1 MSSEGVWENLRLMR
15 HLASGLEEG
24 LTPGARLSDCHLN
37 KHRLINPLWTKV
49 SERSKGVCPGQCPD
63 NAPSTL
69 LNPQNFANT
78 IGKPLRE
85 FRVDG
90 AQTPLTGHLPPP
102 PHRVGAP
109 QATGGVLQIGEPSM
123 DGVRHE
129 GPPAPPAEHGGSQP
143 RCLQRECGERRK
155 RCLYGRSWYFPMGID
170 PQYHPSLFWDN
181 LKVKGTPH
189 EMTLLLRCALPGA
202 EGRGVSATCLSLPPA
217 QLLGVR
223 TSSAAKA

>member
-1 MSSEGVWENLRLMR
+1 MDRASLTTTPLATCQQEKR
-15 HLASGLEEG
+15 ASGHARCDPRDRVTAALAGVALG
-24 LTPGARLSDCHLN
+24 LAGARGLL
-37 KHRLINPLWTKV
+37 
-49 SERSKGVCPGQCPD
+49 
-63 NAPSTL
+63 TL
-69 LNPQNFANT
+69 
-78 IGKPLRE
+78 PLRE

-109 QATGGVLQIGEPSM
+109 KATGGVLQIGKPSM

-129 GPPAPPAEHGGSQP
+129 GPPAPPAEHGGARP

-170 PQYHPSLFWDN
+170 QQYHPSLFWDN
-181 LKVKGTPH
+181 LQGKGTPQ

-202 EGRGVSATCLSLPPA
+202 EGRRVSATCLS
-217 QLLGVR
+217 
-223 TSSAAKA
+223 

>member
-1 MSSEGVWENLRLMR
+1 MDSASLTTTPLATYQQEKR
-15 HLASGLEEG
+15 ASGQECGEPRDRGTAALAGVALG
-24 LTPGARLSDCHLN
+24 LAVALGLLTL
-37 KHRLINPLWTKV
+37 PLH
-49 SERSKGVCPGQCPD
+49 
-63 NAPSTL
+63 
-69 LNPQNFANT
+69 
-78 IGKPLRE
+78 E

-102 PHRVGAP
+102 PHHVGVP
-109 QATGGVLQIGEPSM
+109 KATGGVLQIGEPSM

-129 GPPAPPAEHGGSQP
+129 GPPAPPAEPGGAQP

-155 RCLYGRSWYFPMGID
+155 RCLYGRSWHFPMEID
-170 PQYHPSLFWDN
+170 PQYHPSLFWDT
-181 LKVKGTPH
+181 LQGKSTPQ